1 MNEGE
6 DENVG
11 NDLEGYD
18 DVQTKMFHQLVQQ
31 KKEEQLVEI
40 SNEVDKYLTG
50 PFESPFTK
58 GFKLLNWWK
67 DNEGR
72 YPILSKISKD
82 IFAIPSSIVASENAF
97 RLGKRMWI
105 LLEMH

>member
-1 MNEGE
+1 MLKISFQNLKAEENKIDEVVCEVRTCLFNLYNEYRGADGLVSQPMNEGE

-31 KKEEQLVEI
+31 RKEEQLVEI
-40 SNEVDKYLTG
+40 SNEVDKYLTD

-58 GFKLLNWWK
+58 GFKLLNW
-67 DNEGR
+67 
-72 YPILSKISKD
+72 
-82 IFAIPSSIVASENAF
+82 
-97 RLGKRMWI
+97 
-105 LLEMH
+105 